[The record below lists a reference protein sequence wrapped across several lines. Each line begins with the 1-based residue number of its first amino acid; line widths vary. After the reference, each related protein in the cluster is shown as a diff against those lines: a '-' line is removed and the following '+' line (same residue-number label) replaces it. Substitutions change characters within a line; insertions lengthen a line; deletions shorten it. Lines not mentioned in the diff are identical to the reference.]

1 MGLAHAA
8 GAAFRLL
15 GKETLAK
22 EERRDGVPF
31 LIVVLAIVGA
41 IVEWFMQ
48 SDPVAIALD
57 AYTFGGL
64 FGRVAFALPV
74 IMVVFA
80 TWLFR
85 HPSSVHDNTRIG
97 IGTTVLL
104 ASISGLCHVFGGQPQ
119 PVDGFEKL
127 ALAGGVV
134 GWIIAQPLVSL
145 GTATLATP
153 LIVVLLVL
161 SIFIITKTPPNRIGS
176 RLRELYAY
184 LFGAQLQ
191 DADERA
197 AAKADKNDSLAV
209 RHARRPRARRGPV
222 AAAVVAPQQ
231 GPRWRARVRQ
241 PRRGTRRRD
250 RRHRPRRCAEQEPQ
264 RRRGERLDEHRAA
277 RGARARRGR
286 RQALHGRGRHRRDE
300 PARGRCARAAAGL
313 SDQGER
319 EGARGRVR

>member
-1 MGLAHAA
+1 MATSTRSPSRSRAASTRTRATPTKKLPRKHQPEEQGPIAKAWMGLAHAA

-31 LIVVLAIVGA
+31 LIIVLAVIGA
-41 IVEWFMQ
+41 IVEWFNPN
-48 SDPVAIALD
+48 DPVAIALD

-64 FGRVAFALPV
+64 LGRVAFALPV
-74 IMVVFA
+74 IMLVFA

-97 IGTTVLL
+97 IGTTVLV

-127 ALAGGVV
+127 AQAGGVV
-134 GWIIAQPLVSL
+134 GWIIAQPLISI

-161 SIFIITKTPPNRIGS
+161 SIFIITKTPPNRVGS

-191 DADERA
+191 DADDRA
-197 AAKADKNDSLAV
+197 AAKAAKNDSLEFGTLGDLGLEEDPSLLPWW
-209 RHARRPRARRGPV
+209 RRNK
-222 AAAVVAPQQ
+222 
-231 GPRWRARVRQ
+231 
-241 PRRGTRRRD
+241 
-250 RRHRPRRCAEQEPQ
+250 
-264 RRRGERLDEHRAA
+264 A
-277 RGARARRGR
+277 RGG
-286 RQALHGRGRHRRDE
+286 E
-300 PARGRCARAAAGL
+300 AAFD
-313 SDQGER
+313 SP
-319 EGARGRVR
+319 VV